1 VEKLKTFREL
11 GTAYSF
17 CAFLFEVV
25 KFQRCACERKRNQ
38 WVSTAQK
45 NPPVDKP
52 AHAGAL
58 AAYSTGVGQ
67 DIKGQPILSEVGPR
81 LVAGSGLC
89 DVVYTCK
96 NCGAITTRIIKIEK

>member
-81 LVAGSGLC
+81 LMRGDHHSHNQNREVIVTAEWRAL
-89 DVVYTCK
+89 
-96 NCGAITTRIIKIEK
+96 APP